1 MGNNFEQI
9 SKVSGFMKH
18 NGGLLFRDISET
30 EFEFKSTIQKIH
42 LNRRD
47 ITHGGFICSL
57 IDAGA
62 GTAVYRASNNQSCVT
77 VSLDVK
83 FIAPSRLGD
92 EIVGN
97 DVSGLLAIKSSWP
110 GQMRTVYGDHQRF
123 IETYFSQFPGYYF
136 TGDGAKR
143 DKDGYYW
150 ITGRVDDVLNV
161 SGHRIGTAEVEGAIG

>member
-18 NGGLLFRDISET
+18 NGGLLFRDLSET

-62 GTAVYRASNNQSCVT
+62 GTAAHRCVGNAQCVT
-77 VSLDVK
+77 ISLDVK
-83 FIAPSRLGD
+83 FISTTIKDD
-92 EIVGN
+92 EIIGFAKILKKTKSMVFLICHLKSKGKM
-97 DVSGLLAIKSSWP
+97 VASASGVWKILKIKPSGLGP
-110 GQMRTVYGDHQRF
+110 GG
-123 IETYFSQFPGYYF
+123 
-136 TGDGAKR
+136 
-143 DKDGYYW
+143 
-150 ITGRVDDVLNV
+150 
-161 SGHRIGTAEVEGAIG
+161 

>member
-1 MGNNFEQI
+1 MENNFEPI

-18 NGGLLFRDISET
+18 NGGLLFRDLSET

-92 EIVGN
+92 EINGKVTIGRMAASAKSWTQLTPKKVN
-97 DVSGLLAIKSSWP
+97 LPKVQLKSIKKAVAKNELLIQSFLGVFIDV
-110 GQMRTVYGDHQRF
+110 
-123 IETYFSQFPGYYF
+123 FPICG
-136 TGDGAKR
+136 GG
-143 DKDGYYW
+143 
-150 ITGRVDDVLNV
+150 
-161 SGHRIGTAEVEGAIG
+161 